1 MRGAGDLVKHDEKRD
16 QSGQGKGIHSIMIRQ
31 FYAVFIILFLFA
43 RPLAAQQ
50 DIAWVQVEAQ
60 PSLTQAQERIRAYGA
75 RLPDVNG
82 FALGGGWY
90 AIVLGPYTED
100 DAQRVLRVYR
110 AEGEIPRDSFIART
124 SSFRQQFWPVGAN
137 LLDLPDPAEP
147 EESVAPQV
155 AEAEPEPQVQP
166 IDETPTEARRSEAEL
181 SREERMALQEMLQWA
196 GVYTAGIDG
205 AFGRGTRGAMAAWQ
219 RDNGYEATGILTT
232 MQRAELKR
240 QYNAILDG
248 LDLELVRDDTAG
260 IEMAIPT
267 GVVDFSAYKPPF
279 VHFDASG
286 ELDAKVLMISQPGD
300 QNTLFGL
307 YDIMQTL
314 EIVPETGPRER
325 DRDSFVLTG
334 QNARMISHTEA
345 RLQGGE
351 IKGFTLVWPRGDDE
365 RRSRLLDEMRQSF
378 SRLDGVMSPSEG
390 VESQQDIDLV
400 SGLEI
405 RRPSLSRSGFFVD
418 GRGTVVTTAQAVEN
432 CEKITLDN
440 RYEADILGLDAVRGI
455 AVLRA
460 REALAPGRVAAL
472 REGDPRLQSDVA
484 VSGFS
489 YEGRL
494 GAPTLTFGTLSDIK
508 GLQGESGL
516 TRLALNAL
524 PGDAGGPVMDTGGA
538 VFGMLLPHPDG
549 ARKLPEGVHFAADA
563 ATIREVLQDLGITA
577 QSGPF
582 KDSMTPEALTDHAA
596 GMTVLVNCW

>member
-1 MRGAGDLVKHDEKRD
+1 
-16 QSGQGKGIHSIMIRQ
+16 MIRQ
-31 FYAVFIILFLFA
+31 FHAVFIVLFLLA

-50 DIAWVQVEAQ
+50 DVAWVQVEAKR
-60 PSLTQAQERIRAYGA
+60 SLAEVQERIRAYDA

-90 AIVLGPYTED
+90 GIVLGPYTED
-100 DAQRVLRVYR
+100 DAERVLRVYR
-110 AEGEIPRDSFIART
+110 AEGEIPRDSFITRT
-124 SSFRQQFWPVGAN
+124 MRFRQQFWPVGAN
-137 LLDLPDPAEP
+137 LLNLPELAEP
-147 EESVAPQV
+147 EEEVEAQA
-155 AEAEPEPQVQP
+155 AETEPEPQLRT
-166 IDETPTEARRSEAEL
+166 IDETPAEARRSEAAL
-181 SREERMALQEMLQWA
+181 SRDERMELQEMLKWA
-196 GVYTAGIDG
+196 GVYTAAIDG

-219 RDNGYEATGILTT
+219 RDNGHEPTGVLTT
-232 MQRAELKR
+232 MQRDELER

-248 LDLELVRDDTAG
+248 LDLELVREDTAG

-267 GVVDFSAYKPPF
+267 GVVAFTAYKPPF

-325 DRDSFVLTG
+325 DGDSFVLTG
-334 QNARMISHTEA
+334 QDDRFTSHTEA

-351 IKGFTLVWPRGDDE
+351 IKGFTLVWPRGDEE
-365 RRSRLLDEMRQSF
+365 RRTRLLDEMRESF
-378 SRLDGVMSPSEG
+378 RRLEGVMSPAEG
-390 VESQQDIDLV
+390 VETEQNIDLV

-405 RRPSLSRSGFFVD
+405 RRPNLSRSGFFVD
-418 GRGTVVTTAQAVEN
+418 GRGTVVTTVQAVDG
-432 CEKITLDN
+432 CEKITFDN
-440 RYEADILGLDAVRGI
+440 RHEAELLGLDEERGI

-460 REALAPGRVAAL
+460 RESLAPARVAAL
-472 REGDPRLQSDVA
+472 REGDPRLQSEVA

-508 GLQGESGL
+508 GLQDEPEL
-516 TRLALNAL
+516 KRLALSAL
-524 PGDAGGPVMDTGGA
+524 PGDSGGPVMDTKGA
-538 VFGMLLPHPDG
+538 VFGMLLPPSED
-549 ARKLPEGVHFAADA
+549 ARKLPGDVHFAADA
-563 ATIREVLQDLGITA
+563 ATIRRILQDLGITA
-577 QSGPF
+577 QSGGGG
-582 KDSMTPEALTDHAA
+582 DDLTPEALTDHAA